1 MSAIFLV
8 KVSFFLKKKKANI
21 FKITSNEFS
30 LRYFKL
36 EICLESLKSA
46 SLAKLLTGKLKKTQ
60 CILAVYSGA
69 SPTSKLKLAIHREDV
84 FL

>member
-69 SPTSKLKLAIHREDV
+69 SPTSKLK
-84 FL
+84 

>member
-8 KVSFFLKKKKANI
+8 KVSFFFKKKTNI

-36 EICLESLKSA
+36 EICSESLKSA

-69 SPTSKLKLAIHREDV
+69 SPTSKLK
-84 FL
+84 